1 MKRTWALALLTV
13 VTSGS
18 VLSAC
23 MKTSP
28 RVRALGDGLDVRTIP
43 VEYRADY
50 ELFAQR
56 CSKCHSLSRPLDNG
70 RIEDRFWAS
79 YVERMRRQPGSGIS
93 PEEVPSILRFL
104 HFYSTEVVADGEPAS
119 QKEPKEVK

>member
-1 MKRTWALALLTV
+1 MKQTWTLALLTV
-13 VTSGS
+13 VISAS
-18 VLSAC
+18 ALSAC
-23 MKTSP
+23 MRSSQ

-43 VEYRADY
+43 MEYRADY

-104 HFYSTEVVADGEPAS
+104 HFYSSEVVADGEP
-119 QKEPKEVK
+119 PKETKGSK

>member
-1 MKRTWALALLTV
+1 MKRTWALVLVTV
-13 VTSGS
+13 VTSAS

-23 MKTSP
+23 VKSSQ

-43 VEYRADY
+43 LEYRADY

-70 RIEDRFWAS
+70 RIEDRFWAG
-79 YVERMRRQPGSGIS
+79 YVERMRRQPGSGIA

-104 HFYSTEVVADGEPAS
+104 HFYSTEVAADVEPKS
-119 QKEPKEVK
+119 EPKEVK